1 VNGTT
6 INFGDASNSYYVGS
20 ILCTDGTVT
29 TLVPGV
35 PGHNPGLGLVS
46 GDYISVPDSSL
57 FGYVYQADF
66 LSGNNTVHFAS
77 KSMTLSGT
85 VSAALA
91 AALPG
96 WTYVLDGLITY
107 SGTLPATNLPGC
119 PLAGPVDVYSG
130 PAGYNVFPPPQ
141 ATNAGTNVTLSF
153 NVSAFS
159 PMTGTTVTMLV
170 DVTFAAVTGSGAT
183 LVTAASYAPG
193 TIPSNFSLSGG
204 GYQAEFFD
212 VSTTAAVTGPVTVC
226 QHYNDVDN
234 DGILDGT
241 SVSETD
247 LRIMHGEGDPVV
259 FVDRTSSLDATN
271 NIICGQVSSV
281 APFVVAVFNSPMVT
295 PTTLPAAI
303 PTLSGSGIIT
313 FSCLALVF
321 VLWARGR
328 RDPRATSRLRRPGS
342 PLRLRSRL

>member
-20 ILCTDGTVT
+20 ILCTDGTVSQ
-29 TLVPGV
+29 LPWKPGQ
-35 PGHNPGLGLVS
+35 PGLGLFS

-66 LSGNNTVHFAS
+66 RSENNTVHFAS
-77 KSMTLSGT
+77 KSMTLSPGT

-96 WTYVLDGLITY
+96 WTYVLDGLVTL

-141 ATNAGTNVTLSF
+141 VTNAGTNVTLSF

-159 PMTGTTVTMLV
+159 PLTGTTVTVLV
-170 DVTFAAVTGSGAT
+170 DVTFAAVTGSGT
-183 LVTAASYAPG
+183 TQVTAASYAPG
-193 TIPSNFSLSGG
+193 TLPSNFSLSGG

-212 VSTTAAVTGPVTVC
+212 VSTTAAVTGPITVC

-234 DGILDGT
+234 DGIVDGT

-271 NIICGQVSSV
+271 NIICGQVSSLS
-281 APFVVAVFNSPMVT
+281 PFVVAVFNSPMVT
-295 PTTLPAAI
+295 PTMPPAAI
-303 PTLSGSGIIT
+303 PTLSGWGVIT

-328 RDPRATSRLRRPGS
+328 RR
-342 PLRLRSRL
+342 PLRAAIRRGPIDSDCG